1 MDYEKTTEG
10 IRVVVRPSFSL
21 PHSEPA
27 DGKFVFTYVVQMEN
41 QSAEAAQLLFRH
53 WHIHDSEGEDSEV
66 EGEGVLG
73 EQPSLAPG
81 KSHVYQSF
89 CVLQSPVGF
98 MEGTQ
103 FTYQARFADTRL
115 ATEEHGL
122 PGSRFGLLPSLSEKP
137 GFELAADQGR
147 EATPDHHLKTTARR
161 PFPCDPREGDGEGH
175 PF

>member
-1 MDYEKTTEG
+1 MDYKKTTEG

-27 DGKFVFTYVVQMEN
+27 DGKFVFTYLVQMEN

-53 WHIHDSEGEDSEV
+53 WHIHDSEGEDSEL

-81 KSHVYQSF
+81 KSHVYESF

-98 MEGTQ
+98 MGGYYTFVRPNGEK
-103 FTYQARFADTRL
+103 FRVNVPRFALRAPWTVGGGPK
-115 ATEEHGL
+115 AE
-122 PGSRFGLLPSLSEKP
+122 
-137 GFELAADQGR
+137 QMN
-147 EATPDHHLKTTARR
+147 
-161 PFPCDPREGDGEGH
+161 
-175 PF
+175 

>member
-1 MDYEKTTEG
+1 MDYKKTTEG

-27 DGKFVFTYVVQMEN
+27 DGKFVFTYLVQMEN

-81 KSHVYQSF
+81 KSHVYESF

-98 MEGTQ
+98 MEGYYT
-103 FTYQARFADTRL
+103 FVRPNGERFRVNV
-115 ATEEHGL
+115 
-122 PGSRFGLLPSLSEKP
+122 PRFDLRAPWTVGGGPKAE
-137 GFELAADQGR
+137 QMN
-147 EATPDHHLKTTARR
+147 
-161 PFPCDPREGDGEGH
+161 
-175 PF
+175 

>member
-10 IRVVVRPSFSL
+10 IRVVVRSSFSL

-27 DGKFVFTYVVQMEN
+27 DGKFVFAYLVQMEN

-53 WHIHDSEGEDSEV
+53 WHIHDSEGEDSEL

-81 KSHVYQSF
+81 KSHVYESF

-98 MEGTQ
+98 MEGYYT
-103 FTYQARFADTRL
+103 FVRPNGEKFRVNVPRFDLRAPWTVGGGPK
-115 ATEEHGL
+115 AE
-122 PGSRFGLLPSLSEKP
+122 
-137 GFELAADQGR
+137 QMN
-147 EATPDHHLKTTARR
+147 
-161 PFPCDPREGDGEGH
+161 
-175 PF
+175 

>member
-27 DGKFVFTYVVQMEN
+27 DGRFVFSYVVQMEN

-53 WHIHDSEGEDSEV
+53 WHIHDSEGEDSEL
-66 EGEGVLG
+66 EGEGVFG

-81 KSHVYQSF
+81 KSHVYESF

-98 MEGTQ
+98 MEGYYT
-103 FTYQARFADTRL
+103 FVRPNGERFRVNV
-115 ATEEHGL
+115 
-122 PGSRFGLLPSLSEKP
+122 PRFDLRAPWTAGGGPE
-137 GFELAADQGR
+137 ADQMN
-147 EATPDHHLKTTARR
+147 
-161 PFPCDPREGDGEGH
+161 
-175 PF
+175 